1 MEVKKETQKI
11 IQYLKEINE
20 IPRAS
25 SDEKAISN
33 YLLKFAED
41 RGLEAWQDEHYNVY
55 VKKPACGRESNGA
68 VILQGHMDMV
78 YVKKE
83 DCSYAYEEGIK
94 VLEDDEY
101 LWADGTSLGA
111 DNGIAVAYC
120 MALMDATDLVHPDL
134 EMILTTEEEIGLLGA
149 KASDLSKFDGKKL
162 INMDSEEEGVFTI
175 SCAGG
180 CRVSMFW
187 DVEKV
192 ALPTDGES
200 YASIAVE
207 LYGLKGGHSG
217 MNIDMG
223 HANAIQLA
231 GRMLHFL
238 NQKYQYY
245 IESIQAV
252 GKENIICKNL
262 KMSLCVKASEA
273 AEICDKLKEFGPVF
287 ANEYSMTDTIQ
298 LRIERQEWTGSDVY
312 QEELNKRLA
321 ATFVLMPNGILDYS
335 EKIENLV
342 ETSMNMG
349 AIEEVNGRLHLL
361 SSIRSS
367 VSTRKEFLKNKIQIL
382 GEQYADDVQFLYEY
396 PEWEFRENSEL
407 QKVACDAYQTI
418 FGREARVEAVHAGL
432 ECGYFYEKEP
442 KLDIISMGPDIMDVH
457 TTEEKISKKSVGRT
471 WGLLKEI
478 LHNV

>member
-1 MEVKKETQKI
+1 METKKETQKI

-25 SDEKAISN
+25 SDEKAISD
-33 YLLKFAED
+33 YLLKFAKD
-41 RGLEAWQDEHYNVY
+41 RGLEAWQDDHYNVY
-55 VKKPACGRESNGA
+55 VKKPACGKENTGA

-78 YVKKE
+78 YVKEE

-94 VLEDDEY
+94 VLEDEEF

-120 MALMDATDLVHPDL
+120 MALMDGENIVHPDL

-149 KASDLSKFDGKKL
+149 KASDFSKLEGKKL

-180 CRVSMFW
+180 CRMSMFW
-187 DVEKV
+187 DVTKE
-192 ALPTDGES
+192 ALPKEEDFVR
-200 YASIAVE
+200 IAVE

-217 MNIDMG
+217 VNIAMG

-231 GRMLHFL
+231 GRMLHFM
-238 NQKYQYY
+238 NRNYDYY
-245 IESIQAV
+245 IEEIKAV

-273 AEICDKLKEFGPVF
+273 SEICDKLKEFGPIF
-287 ANEYSMTDTIQ
+287 ANEYSVTDTIQ
-298 LRIERQEWTGSDVY
+298 LKVERQDWREVEVY
-312 QEELNKRLA
+312 TKDLNQRLVSA
-321 ATFVLMPNGILDYS
+321 LLLMPNGIMDYS
-335 EKIENLV
+335 EKIEDLV

-349 AIEEVNGRLHLL
+349 AIEEVDGRLHLL

-367 VSTRKEFLKNKIQIL
+367 VSTRKQFLKNKLQLL
-382 GEQYADDVQFLYEY
+382 GEQFADEVKFLYEY
-396 PEWEFRENSEL
+396 PEWEYKENSEL
-407 QKVACDAYQTI
+407 QEVACEAYRTI
-418 FGREARVEAVHAGL
+418 FGREAKVEAIHAGL
-432 ECGYFYEKEP
+432 ECGYFYQKDSE
-442 KLDIISMGPDIMDVH
+442 LDIISMGPDVTDVH